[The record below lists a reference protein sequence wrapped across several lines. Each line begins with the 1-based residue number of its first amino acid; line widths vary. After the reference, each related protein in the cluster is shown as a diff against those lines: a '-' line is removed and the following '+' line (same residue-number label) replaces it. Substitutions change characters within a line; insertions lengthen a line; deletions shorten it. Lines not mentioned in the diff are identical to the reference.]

1 MKFCLHLGV
10 LGNWPVLDISI
21 DDFERLKKAKRGL
34 FVLVG
39 IEEKFEMLLD
49 NYVDYEQ
56 ELLRIALGHMVSHN
70 VDYLEMND
78 GRSSMNRR
86 LANLLTMTRLYND
99 QVKHDLS
106 GLYGR
111 ESTQL
116 ASIEKRF
123 KSESANALGYRAME
137 AIRNSMQHR
146 DLPIRSIV
154 YHSGWEDGPNGERLQ
169 HRTVV
174 QISVEHLRGDTRFDR
189 SVAAQLE
196 QCGGDVHD
204 LTPLVRQYVEGL
216 SRVHEE
222 LRSATDDHVRS
233 WSDAV
238 AEALQQYSRVM
249 ERPTSRVVACR
260 LADDGSESEKV
271 LVFAEVIERLKRFR
285 SRRVPT
291 GLSRWFV
298 TSAEGK

>member
-10 LGNWPVLDISI
+10 LGNWPVLDISR

-78 GRSSMNRR
+78 GRPSMNRR
-86 LANLLTMTRLYND
+86 LANLLTMTRLYTD

-123 KSESANALGYRAME
+123 KGESANALGYRAME
-137 AIRNSMQHR
+137 TIRNSMQHR

-174 QISVEHLRGDTRFDR
+174 QISVEHL
-189 SVAAQLE
+189 
-196 QCGGDVHD
+196 
-204 LTPLVRQYVEGL
+204 
-216 SRVHEE
+216 
-222 LRSATDDHVRS
+222 
-233 WSDAV
+233 
-238 AEALQQYSRVM
+238 
-249 ERPTSRVVACR
+249 
-260 LADDGSESEKV
+260 
-271 LVFAEVIERLKRFR
+271 
-285 SRRVPT
+285 
-291 GLSRWFV
+291 
-298 TSAEGK
+298 